1 MVIELVCH
9 RDREHRSKN
18 GNKANA
24 ATNYLERRLL
34 HYIFKND
41 SLSFSS
47 PGDSIYVGLATA
59 VSARETGS
67 LTEATFTNY
76 ARQQVTAA
84 NWTTIGSDSTDTQ
97 TAVNAANIEFQRSGG
112 TNNTITH
119 VFIADASSSGNI
131 LFVGALDA
139 SKAIA
144 SGDIFRINAAEFNN
158 RA

>member
-1 MVIELVCH
+1 MAT
-9 RDREHRSKN
+9 S
-18 GNKANA
+18 NA

-34 HYIFKND
+34 HFIFKNN

-59 VSARETGS
+59 VSAAETGS
-67 LTEATFTNY
+67 VTEANFTNY

-84 NWTTIGSDSTDTQ
+84 NWTTIGADSTDIQ
-97 TAVNAANIEFQRSGG
+97 TAKNAANIEFPASGG
-112 TNNTITH
+112 GGTDTITH

-144 SGDIFRINAAEFNN
+144 EGDIFRINANN
-158 RA
+158 LTIELK

>member
-1 MVIELVCH
+1 MAT
-9 RDREHRSKN
+9 
-18 GNKANA
+18 ANA

-47 PGDSIYVGLATA
+47 PGNSIYVGLATA
-59 VSARETGS
+59 VSAAETGS

-76 ARQQVTAA
+76 ARQQVPASA
-84 NWTTIGSDSTDTQ
+84 WTTIGADSTDTQ
-97 TAVNAANIEFQRSGG
+97 TAKNTNDISFPASGG

-119 VFIADASSSGNI
+119 VFIADAASSGNI

-139 SKAIA
+139 SKTIE
-144 SGDIFRINAAEFNN
+144 SGDIFRINATNLTIELK
-158 RA
+158 

>member
-1 MVIELVCH
+1 MAT
-9 RDREHRSKN
+9 
-18 GNKANA
+18 ANA

-34 HYIFKND
+34 HFIFKNN

-59 VSARETGS
+59 VSAAETGS
-67 LTEATFTNY
+67 VTEADFTNY

-84 NWTTIGSDSTDTQ
+84 NWTTIGADSTDTQ
-97 TAVNAANIEFQRSGG
+97 TAINAANIEFPASGG
-112 TNNTITH
+112 GGTDTVTH

-144 SGDIFRINAAEFNN
+144 SGDIFRINAGNLTIELK
-158 RA
+158 

>member
-1 MVIELVCH
+1 MAT
-9 RDREHRSKN
+9 
-18 GNKANA
+18 ANA

-59 VSARETGS
+59 VSAAETGS

-76 ARQQVTAA
+76 ARQQVAA
-84 NWTTIGSDSTDTQ
+84 SGWTTIGDDSTDTQ
-97 TAVNAANIEFQRSGG
+97 TATNASNIEFPASGG
-112 TNNTITH
+112 TTETITH
-119 VFIADASSSGNI
+119 VLVADALTSGNI

-139 SKAIA
+139 NKTIA
-144 SGDIFRINAAEFNN
+144 DGDIFRINAGNLTIELK
-158 RA
+158 